1 MDNEKRTFKIIKYS
15 TVAKIFHWGFVA
27 LFAYGI
33 AKQIDNISQLEDFAL
48 LRFELIFAIILIL
61 LLAVRFV
68 YMTKTQTSALPEE
81 TSAFQ

>member
-1 MDNEKRTFKIIKYS
+1 MDNEKRIFKSTKYS
-15 TVAKIFHWGFVA
+15 TVAKIFHWGFDA

-68 YMTKTQTSALPEE
+68 YMTKTQTSSLPEE
-81 TSAFQ
+81 TSAF